1 MSDKPDTNEDLPGR
15 PGSEAGNEPG
25 GGSGTPAHGSR
36 RGTPMAAQPPGA
48 AMLGD
53 DDALDLTGQ
62 CLIAMPGMSDD
73 RFAKAV
79 VFLTSHSA
87 EGAMGIIVNRQVVQ
101 PTFGMVLDE
110 LDIPKAR
117 GTQDLHD
124 TVPIFEGGPVEQ
136 GRGFVVHSLDYKQP
150 NTVQVGRRYGLTT
163 TLEILR
169 NIAGGGPPG
178 RFLLA
183 LGYAGWGAGQ
193 LERELAENA
202 WLTCGA
208 CDDVLFD
215 VPADKRYAAALATLG
230 VDPRLLSQTAGHA

>member
-1 MSDKPDTNEDLPGR
+1 MSDDAAPHRNTSARTAP
-15 PGSEAGNEPG
+15 AGTGTTRGP
-25 GGSGTPAHGSR
+25 GGSGGV
-36 RGTPMAAQPPGA
+36 AQPPGA
-48 AMLGD
+48 AALGD
-53 DDALDLTGQ
+53 GDALDLTGQ
-62 CLIAMPGMSDD
+62 CLIAMPGMADD

-79 VFLTSHSA
+79 IFLTSHTA
-87 EGAMGIIVNRQVVQ
+87 EGAMGIVVNRQVVQ

-110 LDIPKAR
+110 LDIPKV
-117 GTQDLHD
+117 GHPDLHD

-150 NTVQVGRRYGLTT
+150 NTVEVGRRYGLTT

-183 LGYAGWGAGQ
+183 LGYAGWNAGQ
-193 LERELAENA
+193 LEQELAENA

-208 CDDVLFD
+208 SDDVLFD
-215 VPADKRYAAALATLG
+215 VPADKRYATALATLG

>member
-1 MSDKPDTNEDLPGR
+1 MSDDADTTPLTSAR
-15 PGSEAGNEPG
+15 PRGGPAPRGAGGTASE
-25 GGSGTPAHGSR
+25 
-36 RGTPMAAQPPGA
+36 
-48 AMLGD
+48 
-53 DDALDLTGQ
+53 LDLTGQ
-62 CLIAMPGMSDD
+62 CLIAMPGMADD
-73 RFAKAV
+73 RFSKAV
-79 VFLTSHSA
+79 VFLTQHSS
-87 EGAMGIIVNRQVVQ
+87 EGAMGIVVNRQVVQ

-110 LDIPKAR
+110 LDIPKS
-117 GTQDLHD
+117 GHDLHD

-136 GRGFVVHSLDYKQP
+136 GRGFVVHSLDYRQP
-150 NTVQVGRRYGLTT
+150 NTVEVGRRYGLTT

-193 LERELAENA
+193 LEQELAENS

-208 CDDVLFD
+208 SDDVLFD

>member
-1 MSDKPDTNEDLPGR
+1 MGDEADTGENLRGVAASGGPAPGT
-15 PGSEAGNEPG
+15 
-25 GGSGTPAHGSR
+25 GTPQAE
-36 RGTPMAAQPPGA
+36 T
-48 AMLGD
+48 
-53 DDALDLTGQ
+53 LDLTGQ

-79 VFLTSHSA
+79 VFVTSHSA
-87 EGAMGIIVNRQVVQ
+87 EGAMGIVVNRQVVQ

-110 LDIPKAR
+110 LDIPKA
-117 GTQDLHD
+117 GAAELHD

-136 GRGFVVHSLDYKQP
+136 GRGFVVHSLDYRQA
-150 NTVQVGRRYGLTT
+150 NTIQVGRRYGLTT

-193 LERELAENA
+193 LEQELAENA

-208 CDDVLFD
+208 SDDVLFD